1 MAPLKPDIALDTS
14 PWPSLGR
21 SFPEVAQ
28 GVTFRDETGSA
39 LLVAHSA
46 VPQRHDP
53 HAALFWIFTGLSG
66 HTPPAPIHHA
76 LSVSAEEEK
85 LLKLLT
91 RLIQDF
97 EQRWYQIRE
106 AEPLEV
112 LHHLMESRGV
122 KQSQLWEVF
131 GSKGIA
137 SEVLSGK
144 RGISKTHARALA
156 NYFHVPAD
164 LFV

>member
-1 MAPLKPDIALDTS
+1 MSRAVRKFDPVRYRRLLSRTLPVVI
-14 PWPSLGR
+14 
-21 SFPEVAQ
+21 
-28 GVTFRDETGSA
+28 ETEEENER
-39 LLVAHSA
+39 LLTIVEKLM
-46 VPQRHDP
+46 RKGED
-53 HAALFWIFTGLSG
+53 L
-66 HTPPAPIHHA
+66 
-76 LSVSAEEEK
+76 SAEEDK
-85 LLKLLT
+85 LLKLLAK
-91 RLIQDF
+91 LIEDF
-97 EQRWYQIRE
+97 EQRYYRPRE

-112 LHHLMESRGV
+112 LQHLMEARGI

-137 SEVLSGK
+137 SEVLNGK